1 VYEADFVCQRERLC
15 STVLGMAYGRFAP
28 NAEADPRMHATYR
41 DANGCGT
48 CARAAARTHGAHAR
62 GCGMRPVLNDVITGT
77 LTVVCSFAAVSTG
90 VTC

>member
-1 VYEADFVCQRERLC
+1 MCQRERLC